1 MTRHIPD
8 HAKLQREFQ
17 DWEFGLT
24 GYCTDNK
31 TGIEALPSA
40 VVQAWDDMNAAW
52 NDIKDSQQGP
62 VSEEK
67 RQRFREANNRLQKA
81 WDAMTEQKTG

>member
-1 MTRHIPD
+1 MTRHIPE
-8 HAKLQREFQ
+8 HAKIQREFQ

-52 NDIKDSQQGP
+52 NDIKDSQGN

-67 RQRFREANNRLQKA
+67 RQRFREANNRLQNA
-81 WDAMTEQKTG
+81 WDAMTEHKTG